1 MPAGESLG
9 LGCARRWVSSAR
21 YGRGWSEPI
30 GLYRMG
36 EAKARGREVRRL
48 GGRVE
53 QGGRLKSQ
61 VMNLVPRERI
71 LDLLEVG

>member
-1 MPAGESLG
+1 
-9 LGCARRWVSSAR
+9 
-21 YGRGWSEPI
+21 
-30 GLYRMG
+30 MG

-53 QGGRLKSQ
+53 QGGGLKSQ
-61 VMNLVPRERI
+61 VMNLVSRERI